1 RSWRIALLERF
12 WQARHPPRYAA
23 FLTPSSPRF
32 RHSSRATGKWYV
44 GIYGY
49 KRLGNI
55 YDLIPEDQ
63 QVYDEDGRIVPPKEL
78 NGRPV
83 FDVKDEFV
91 LTDELVERKEGV
103 VFDVAT
109 LEIARD
115 YIREHGWDKYDEFRT
130 AWDRL
135 NKLVS

>member
-1 RSWRIALLERF
+1 MSDEEEPIILMSREQSTMLLNWDEMLC
-12 WQARHPPRYAA
+12 
-23 FLTPSSPRF
+23 LTK
-32 RHSSRATGKWYV
+32 RATGKWYV

-49 KRLGNI
+49 KSLGNI